1 MTELCGNTY
10 DRIREN
16 ISEIK
21 NNLDTLIRHLEMAER
36 SLIESDNIA
45 TRTLIINCR
54 ATAGQLKRLF
64 ENPQEQAQHA
74 AQRDFFDRAERKAT
88 QRSPEDPTAA

>member
-10 DRIREN
+10 DQIREN
-16 ISEIK
+16 MSEIK
-21 NNLDTLIRHLEMAER
+21 RSLDTLIRHLEMAER
-36 SLIESDNIA
+36 SLIESDNVA

-54 ATAGQLKRLF
+54 ATAGQLKRLL

-74 AQRDFFDRAERKAT
+74 AQRAFFDRAERKASEG
-88 QRSPEDPTAA
+88 SPEDPTAA